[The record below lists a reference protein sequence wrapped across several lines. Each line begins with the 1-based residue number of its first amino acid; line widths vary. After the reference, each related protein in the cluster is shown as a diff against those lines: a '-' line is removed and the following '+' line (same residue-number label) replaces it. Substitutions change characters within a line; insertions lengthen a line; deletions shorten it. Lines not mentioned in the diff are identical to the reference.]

1 MIIQVLKILFNEFLE
16 KFDGRVVKLLFE
28 NDIKYEMIMGK
39 LDIKIVENIY
49 NIMMLMLMLE
59 NDIKIN
65 ILNIW

>member
-1 MIIQVLKILFNEFLE
+1 MLKILFNEFLE